1 MHVFVIILQGNL
13 QQFFQL
19 YLHTTTLVTLWFS
32 NRIYSFYTLHLHWD
46 AVTNSNS
53 RLQLRL
59 DRRAFWV
66 LTGILH
72 RSLPY
77 NTLCSIVFTLALE
90 SSKNQLESTSKSKLW
105 KTFSPMNPLRS
116 LLWQGSSDTPYNFVW
131 LWLFSSLTTLGINF
145 WKFTVKTTCTLV
157 ENALWY
163 SHS

>member
-1 MHVFVIILQGNL
+1 M
-13 QQFFQL
+13 
-19 YLHTTTLVTLWFS
+19 TLWFS

-116 LLWQGSSDTPYNFVW
+116 LFGEVPLILHTILSGFDFFP
-131 LWLFSSLTTLGINF
+131 LWLHWELISENLQSKPLVLWWKTLFDIH
-145 WKFTVKTTCTLV
+145 TVRMIVYCELGGTHKDH
-157 ENALWY
+157 WG
-163 SHS
+163 